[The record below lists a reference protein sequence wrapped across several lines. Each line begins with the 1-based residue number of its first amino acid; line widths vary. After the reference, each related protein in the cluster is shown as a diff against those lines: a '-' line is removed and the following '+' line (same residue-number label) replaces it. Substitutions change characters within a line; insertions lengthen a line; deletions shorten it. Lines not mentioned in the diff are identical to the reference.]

1 MMSDSRQGQWEER
14 EAYVPGA
21 LDLGPAEASRGRSG
35 GLSYRLLA
43 SRAHRYS
50 VCPIFSIHS

>member
-1 MMSDSRQGQWEER
+1 MSDSRQGQWEER